1 MTTLQRTKSGTI
13 QQTGIMTGCEQR
25 REIYTRNDD
34 GGIIITESC
43 FAVDSCD
50 HSPRVDNDPESK
62 NHRRY
67 DAACAYCF
75 LGLTHSINK
84 HDQAIKA
91 GTA

>member
-25 REIYTRNDD
+25 QEVYTRNSD
-34 GGIIITESC
+34 GGSITESC

-50 HSPRVDNDPESK
+50 HSPRVDNDPESE

-67 DAACAYCF
+67 DAACSCCW
-75 LGLTHSINK
+75 LGFAHSVNK